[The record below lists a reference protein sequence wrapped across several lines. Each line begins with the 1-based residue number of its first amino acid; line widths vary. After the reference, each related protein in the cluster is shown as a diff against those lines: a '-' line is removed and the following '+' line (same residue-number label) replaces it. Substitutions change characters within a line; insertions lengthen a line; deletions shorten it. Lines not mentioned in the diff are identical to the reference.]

1 VTTSLLALVDESTP
15 HRPGGVQLV
24 LSAFVLLEDDRI
36 EIRRRVEQITAG
48 RRRPF
53 RWRLEGPRARDAMVS
68 LMNELPAI
76 GISRVRY
83 PVAPRQL
90 ERSRSS
96 LFGMLTTDLVAEGV
110 DEVLF
115 ESRSWADHFDRA
127 TLANLKADG
136 LVPEDLQVSWPDK
149 REPLLW
155 IADALAGIVVEHL
168 RGDPSPFAANADV
181 GLLDIRWG

>member
-1 VTTSLLALVDESTP
+1 
-15 HRPGGVQLV
+15 
-24 LSAFVLLEDDRI
+24 
-36 EIRRRVEQITAG
+36 
-48 RRRPF
+48 
-53 RWRLEGPRARDAMVS
+53 MVS

-155 IADALAGIVVEHL
+155 IADALAGIVGSVSERSLLDRAYRDPSVVERTIGEVMDRPLPTLGVDTTLDDAFAILSDGADALLALQGERPAGVVTKLDLLEYLAH
-168 RGDPSPFAANADV
+168 RGDAD
-181 GLLDIRWG
+181 R